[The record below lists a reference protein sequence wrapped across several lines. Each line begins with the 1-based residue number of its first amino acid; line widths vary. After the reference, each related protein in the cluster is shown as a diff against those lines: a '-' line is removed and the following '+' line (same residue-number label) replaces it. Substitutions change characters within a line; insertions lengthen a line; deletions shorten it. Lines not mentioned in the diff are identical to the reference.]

1 VSGPERSDAQQ
12 ESGIRPGPL
21 EEERRSW
28 LAAAQSVVLT
38 RWSLGVA
45 VIALV
50 VSVFFGATSCTAP
63 ESPGGSSNPGVSV
76 SGTENT
82 VTQNQVSGTCA
93 QVADGSNCVVTLTQA
108 VTKASQS
115 SATDAEFKSELTK
128 SATPAPADPGPW
140 PFVVVDTG
148 DLGLFARS
156 GNEVNAERLGTALNR
171 TIIWADC
178 VATSSFAPAD
188 ATGDNAVGPL
198 WLKVRWAAVGPMQN
212 SVSEPTEQA
221 TAWMYRGLA
230 VPLQHN
236 AEFGRWFSV
245 QR

>member
-1 VSGPERSDAQQ
+1 MSGPERSDAQQ
-12 ESGIRPGPL
+12 EVASTSGPP

-28 LAAAQSVVLT
+28 RAAVQGVILN

-45 VIALV
+45 VVALV
-50 VSVFFGATSCTAP
+50 VSVIFGAASCMAP
-63 ESPGGSSNPGVSV
+63 ESPGGTNNPTVSV

-93 QVADGSNCVVTLTQA
+93 QVSDGANCVVTLTQA

-115 SATDAEFKSELTK
+115 SATDAEFKSELAK
-128 SATPAPADPGPW
+128 SATAAPTAPGPW

-156 GNEVNAERLGTALNR
+156 SNEVNAEYLGTALNR
-171 TIIWADC
+171 AIIWADC
-178 VATSSFAPAD
+178 VATSNFAPAD
-188 ATGDNAVGPL
+188 VSGEDAVGPL
-198 WLKVRWAAVGPMQN
+198 WLKVRWAAVEPMQN
-212 SVSEPTEQA
+212 SVSEPTEEA

-230 VPLQHN
+230 VPLKHN
-236 AEFGRWFSV
+236 GQIPAC
-245 QR
+245 